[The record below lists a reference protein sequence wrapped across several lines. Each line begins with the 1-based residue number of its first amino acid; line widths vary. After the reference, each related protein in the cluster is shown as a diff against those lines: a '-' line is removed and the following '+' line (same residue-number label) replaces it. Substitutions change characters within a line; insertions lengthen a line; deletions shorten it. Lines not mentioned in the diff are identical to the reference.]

1 MSLVYAQRANAPVDY
16 FGVEVSVKQK
26 SRLQE
31 PQAIASRGLQRDA
44 IAPSTSKQIPPKA
57 QTQTSAQGWGR
68 GLTQGIILGIA
79 AGTSAILG
87 ATLAMVSPLPQNWQ
101 GFLATPDA
109 IANLPD
115 LGIQGKKAWAS
126 LFQYKIER
134 PINILVMGI
143 DRVLD
148 AEVGSEEAFEGHS
161 DTMLLVRFDP
171 QDNSLS
177 MLSIPRDTQVYIP
190 TVGVAKINDA
200 NVYGGADLALE
211 TVEETLNEVRIDRYV
226 RVTNDAFRE
235 LVDLVGGIEVY
246 VPHPMKYTDVTQQL
260 EIDLEQGLQTLDG
273 SQAEQFA
280 RFRMD
285 EYGDI
290 GRVQRQQILLK
301 ALRQQLQSPAVL
313 PKIPQ
318 AVQLMQQFVDTN
330 LSLEEM
336 LSLVGFGLN
345 LEKEDIK
352 MVMLP
357 GRFSNAEEFD
367 GMSYWIMS
375 RRDRDRVMQEYFN
388 VESDRE
394 LDLDLRSFK
403 RVRIAIQN
411 TTDDP
416 EVTQQAL
423 DYLRER
429 NFRNVYVSPR
439 QLTQPDRTTEIIVQQ
454 GNTTAA
460 KMLQESLG
468 LGRIEADS
476 TGDLGSD
483 LTLRI
488 GTDWYSKRLPMTPD
502 TPDEELGEE
511 SEYSDDSGTFSR

>member
-1 MSLVYAQRANAPVDY
+1 M
-16 FGVEVSVKQK
+16 KQK
-26 SRLQE
+26 TRLKKPQTIVSRDVRRE
-31 PQAIASRGLQRDA
+31 A
-44 IAPSTSKQIPPKA
+44 IAPYSTRKAPPVSTPAKSK
-57 QTQTSAQGWGR
+57 GWGR
-68 GLTQGIILGIA
+68 RLAWGVLFGV
-79 AGTSAILG
+79 G
-87 ATLAMVSPLPQNWQ
+87 ATASAVMGASLAMVSPLPQDALSWLSQ
-101 GFLATPDA
+101 TEA
-109 IANLPD
+109 IANLSD
-115 LGIQGKKAWAS
+115 LGTPGKKAWAS
-126 LFQYKIER
+126 LFQYRIER

-171 QDNSLS
+171 SNNSLS

-190 TVGVAKINDA
+190 TVGVTKINDA
-200 NVYGGADLALE
+200 NVYGGAELALE

-246 VPHPMKYTDVTQQL
+246 VPHPMKYTDMTQKL

-301 ALRQQLQSPAVL
+301 ALRQRLQSPTVL

-336 LSLVGFGLN
+336 LALVGFGLN

-357 GRFSNAEEFD
+357 GRFSGAEEFD
-367 GMSYWIMS
+367 GISYWVMS
-375 RRDRDRVMQEYFN
+375 RADRDRVMQEYFN
-388 VESDRE
+388 VESDRD

-454 GNTTAA
+454 GNTAAA

-502 TPDEELGEE
+502 APEEEQ
-511 SEYSDDSGTFSR
+511 

>member
-1 MSLVYAQRANAPVDY
+1 M
-16 FGVEVSVKQK
+16 KQK
-26 SRLQE
+26 IRLQE
-31 PQAIASRGLQRDA
+31 PQAVVSRQVRRDA
-44 IAPSTSKQIPPKA
+44 IAPPTAEPMPPKA
-57 QTQTSAQGWGR
+57 QTQSSSKRWRR
-68 GLTQGIILGIA
+68 GLTWGLLFGIGA
-79 AGTSAILG
+79 TTSAVLG
-87 ATLAMVSPLPQNWQ
+87 TTLAMVSPLPQDLQ
-101 GFLATPDA
+101 GFLTNPEA

-115 LGIQGKKAWAS
+115 LGTPGKNAWAS
-126 LFQYKIER
+126 LLQYKIER

-143 DRVLD
+143 DRVSD
-148 AEVGSEEAFEGHS
+148 VEVGSEAAFEGHS

-171 QDNSLS
+171 QNNSLS
-177 MLSIPRDTQVYIP
+177 LLSIPRDTQVYIP
-190 TVGVAKINDA
+190 TVGIAKINDA
-200 NVYGGADLALE
+200 NVYGGADLAME
-211 TVEETLNEVRIDRYV
+211 TVEETLNEVPIDRYV

-235 LVDLVGGIEVY
+235 LVDLVGGVEVY

-260 EIDLEQGLQTLDG
+260 EIDLDPGLQTLNG

-301 ALRQQLQSPAVL
+301 ALRQNLQSPTVL

-330 LSLEEM
+330 LSVEEM
-336 LSLVGFGLN
+336 LALVGFGLH

-357 GRFSNAEEFD
+357 GRFSNVEEFD
-367 GMSYWIMS
+367 GISYWIMS
-375 RRDRDRVMQEYFN
+375 HRDRDRVMQEYFN

-394 LDLDLRSFK
+394 FDLDLRSFK

-416 EVTQQAL
+416 EVAQQAL

-454 GNTTAA
+454 GNTAAA

-511 SEYSDDSGTFSR
+511 SEYSDGDGFLR

>member
-1 MSLVYAQRANAPVDY
+1 M
-16 FGVEVSVKQK
+16 KQK
-26 SRLQE
+26 IRLQK
-31 PQAIASRGLQRDA
+31 PQTAVSREVRCDAIAS
-44 IAPSTSKQIPPKA
+44 STSVKMPPTVPSQSSSK
-57 QTQTSAQGWGR
+57 GWGR
-68 GLTQGIILGIA
+68 GLTWGMIFGI
-79 AGTSAILG
+79 G
-87 ATLAMVSPLPQNWQ
+87 ATASAVVGAALAMMTPFPQDLQ
-101 GFLATPDA
+101 VFLTNPEA

-115 LGIQGKKAWAS
+115 FGTPGKKAWAS

-134 PINILVMGI
+134 PINILVMGL

-148 AEVGSEEAFEGHS
+148 AEAGSEEAFEGHS

-171 QDNSLS
+171 RNNNLS

-200 NVYGGADLALE
+200 NVYGGADLAIE
-211 TVEETLNEVRIDRYV
+211 TVEETLNEVRVDRYV

-235 LVDLVGGIEVY
+235 LVDLVGGVEVY

-260 EIDLEQGLQTLDG
+260 EIDLEQGLQTLNG

-290 GRVQRQQILLK
+290 GRVQRQQILIK
-301 ALRQQLQSPAVL
+301 ALRQSLQSPTVL

-330 LSLEEM
+330 LSVEEM
-336 LSLVGFGLN
+336 LALVGFGLN

-357 GRFSNAEEFD
+357 GRFSNVEEFD
-367 GMSYWIMS
+367 GISYWIMS
-375 RRDRDRVMQEYFN
+375 HRDRDRVMQEYFN

-423 DYLRER
+423 DYLTER

-454 GNTTAA
+454 GNTAAA

-502 TPDEELGEE
+502 ASDEELDAE
-511 SEYSDDSGTFSR
+511 SEYGDDSGTFSR